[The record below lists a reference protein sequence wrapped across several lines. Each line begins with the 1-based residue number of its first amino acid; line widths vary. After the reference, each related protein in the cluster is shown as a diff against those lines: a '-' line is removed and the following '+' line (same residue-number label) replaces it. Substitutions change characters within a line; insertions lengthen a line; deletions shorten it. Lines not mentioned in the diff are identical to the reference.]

1 MNSLF
6 SLLDPWGDFLIL
18 VYYDS
23 LQGTQLLS
31 RGKLQK
37 FPNKEKRQK
46 FHLVVKVHDLEGEI
60 MI

>member
-18 VYYDS
+18 VYYDF

-37 FPNKEKRQK
+37 FPNKENMS
-46 FHLVVKVHDLEGEI
+46 KVSSGG
-60 MI
+60 